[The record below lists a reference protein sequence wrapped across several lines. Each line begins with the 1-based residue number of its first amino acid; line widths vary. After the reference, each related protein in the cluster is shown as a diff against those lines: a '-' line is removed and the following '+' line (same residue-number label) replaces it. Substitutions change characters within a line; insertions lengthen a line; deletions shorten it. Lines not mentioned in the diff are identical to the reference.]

1 MSKSR
6 QTYQGAVYSW
16 HCDHMGHMNVM
27 HYVGKFDE
35 ATWNFFS
42 SAGLQGKAMREDKKG
57 VVAVEQSIKYKS
69 ELLAGDV
76 ITIHSEVVEFGDKS
90 IKFRHEMRNAETG
103 VVAAVTTLTGLYFDK
118 VARKAISLP
127 DQVKTNLQTALDA

>member
-1 MSKSR
+1 
-6 QTYQGAVYSW
+6 
-16 HCDHMGHMNVM
+16 MGHMNVM

-42 SAGLQGKAMREDKKG
+42 TVGLQGKAMREDKKG

-76 ITIHSEVVEFGDKS
+76 ITIHSKVVEFGDKS

>member
-42 SAGLQGKAMREDKKG
+42 TVGLQGKAMREDKKG

-76 ITIHSEVVEFGDKS
+76 ITIHSKVVEFGDKS